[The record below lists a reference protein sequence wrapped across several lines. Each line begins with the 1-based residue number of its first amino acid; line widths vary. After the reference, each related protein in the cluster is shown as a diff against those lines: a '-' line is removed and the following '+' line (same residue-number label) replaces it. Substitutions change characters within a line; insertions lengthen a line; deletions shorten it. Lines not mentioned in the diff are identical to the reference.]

1 MGQPALIVKKECN
14 LPILPQ
20 VTLKLLYFLSDVEQV
35 LSRVA
40 IERVCGKQRTGDLAR
55 KGSPKERDLINQ
67 TKETKGTSA
76 RILLV
81 EDNLVNQK
89 LASTM
94 LSRAGYQIETANNG
108 KEAVE
113 KYKESR
119 TDNGTQNDTDSTSSD
134 KAKQDRYYN
143 LIFMDM
149 QMPEM
154 DGLTATQEIRKWE
167 AENGCR
173 VPVIAMTANASEGD
187 REKCLEAGM
196 DDYLTKPIN
205 KDEVFALIEK
215 WKWIGS

>member
-1 MGQPALIVKKECN
+1 
-14 LPILPQ
+14 
-20 VTLKLLYFLSDVEQV
+20 VEM
-35 LSRVA
+35 
-40 IERVCGKQRTGDLAR
+40 ERVYDKQRTGDR
-55 KGSPKERDLINQ
+55 PRTGSPGERDLIDQ
-67 TKETKGTSA
+67 AKETKGTFA

-89 LASTM
+89 LVSTM
-94 LSRAGYQIETANNG
+94 LSRAGYQIDIANNG

-119 TDNGTQNDTDSTSSD
+119 TDNGTQNDTGYTSSD
-134 KAKQDRYYN
+134 KAKQDRHYN

-154 DGLTATQEIRKWE
+154 DGLAATREIRKWE

-173 VPVIAMTANASEGD
+173 VPVIAMTANASEAD

-196 DDYLTKPIN
+196 DDYLTKPIK
-205 KDEVFALIEK
+205 KDEVFEVIEK
-215 WKWIGS
+215 WKWVGT